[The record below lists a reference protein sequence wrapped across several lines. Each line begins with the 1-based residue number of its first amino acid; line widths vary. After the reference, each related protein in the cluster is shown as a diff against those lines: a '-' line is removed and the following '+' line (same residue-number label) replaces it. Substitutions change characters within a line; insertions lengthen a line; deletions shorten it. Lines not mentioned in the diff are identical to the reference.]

1 VRRHLN
7 LEEDAMSSV
16 DPGLTPKPDEQQEQ
30 EDIDVLPGEEP
41 GMTPPATAPE
51 PGTLPEE
58 PDVTAP
64 EREEDDA
71 RQRI

>member
-1 VRRHLN
+1 
-7 LEEDAMSSV
+7 MSSE
-16 DPGLTPKPDEQQEQ
+16 DPGLTPRPDEQQ

-58 PDVTAP
+58 PDITDP
-64 EREEDDA
+64 ERVENDA